1 MKEFRKNTKGRGAT
15 HNTSNRFEETH
26 VKAEAYDGEE
36 FSEDEKPLLRTE
48 FIKDSSRSIVAE
60 NDSPDIPF
68 RFSINPYRGCEH
80 GCAYCYARPTH
91 EYLGYSAGL
100 DFESKILVKEEAPK
114 LLREKLMSRSWKGDD
129 ITVSGNTD
137 CYQPIERKLQLTRR
151 CLEVLCEFK
160 NPVAMITKNA
170 LITRDLDILSSM
182 AKWNGAIV
190 MLSITTLDDELC
202 AALEPRT
209 SRPQARLDAIRKLSE
224 AGVPVGVN
232 VAPCIP
238 GLTDNE
244 VPAILKAA
252 KGAGASFAGYTML
265 RLPLSVAPLFEA
277 WLVEHRP
284 LRKDKVL
291 GLLRDVRG
299 GKLNEA
305 QFGTR
310 MRGKG
315 AISEN
320 IRQMFKIYCAK
331 LGLNKKEYN
340 LDSSHFSRPGDQM
353 LLW

>member
-1 MKEFRKNTKGRGAT
+1 
-15 HNTSNRFEETH
+15 
-26 VKAEAYDGEE
+26 
-36 FSEDEKPLLRTE
+36 
-48 FIKDSSRSIVAE
+48 
-60 NDSPDIPF
+60 
-68 RFSINPYRGCEH
+68 
-80 GCAYCYARPTH
+80 
-91 EYLGYSAGL
+91 
-100 DFESKILVKEEAPK
+100 
-114 LLREKLMSRSWKGDD
+114 
-129 ITVSGNTD
+129 
-137 CYQPIERKLQLTRR
+137 
-151 CLEVLCEFK
+151 
-160 NPVAMITKNA
+160 MITKNA